1 MTPREGIGQIPDYEK
16 KLSILIKRQNG
27 CCAIAAAHGEFAE
40 PTELHHARI
49 INDKWSRMKFP
60 LFIHS
65 LVNLMAVS
73 REWRIRRGGFGH
85 WPERQVAWFEQRMR
99 SNKDLLARWST
110 GKARLTKDANR
121 RMQDQLR
128 VASSDREAKEA
139 RR

>member
-65 LVNLMAVS
+65 LVNLMG
-73 REWRIRRGGFGH
+73 IGLRGRSLG
-85 WPERQVAWFEQRMR
+85 
-99 SNKDLLARWST
+99 SNKECVQ
-110 GKARLTKDANR
+110 TKIFLPDGV
-121 RMQDQLR
+121 Q
-128 VASSDREAKEA
+128 A
-139 RR
+139 RRV